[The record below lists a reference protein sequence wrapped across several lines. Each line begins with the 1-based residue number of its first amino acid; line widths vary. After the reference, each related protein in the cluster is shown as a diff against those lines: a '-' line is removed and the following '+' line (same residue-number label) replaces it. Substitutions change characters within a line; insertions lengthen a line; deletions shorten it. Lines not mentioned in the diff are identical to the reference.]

1 MRTLNQDIKEKL
13 GRLTAFEK
21 IILINVAIY
30 ITGWLIWRIQGI
42 ARISSLEWLSLPKE
56 FDAFLL
62 KPWSLITYG
71 FAHFGFWHLLFNM
84 AVLYFIG
91 RSFSNLFNVK
101 LSLNIYFMGILIG
114 GLAFLG
120 VYAIMPSGILDG
132 AGPLVGASAGV
143 HAALIF
149 LSTYI
154 PNYEVRI
161 FTFSIKLKYIAMVLV
176 AMDILGLFGTNP
188 GGNVA
193 HLGGDILGYL
203 YASQLQKGRDI
214 GKGFERIMDA
224 FSNLFKRQKKSRLKT
239 VHRGKSKSYAG
250 HTKKEFDE
258 FNNQKQ
264 IDLIL
269 DKISKSGYESLSSE
283 EKEILFKAGK
293 KE

>member
-1 MRTLNQDIKEKL
+1 MSSLNQDIRDKL

-21 IILINVAIY
+21 IIVINIAIY
-30 ITGWLIWRIQGI
+30 VIGWLIWRINKV

-56 FDAFLL
+56 FDAFIL
-62 KPWSLITYG
+62 KPWSVFTYG
-71 FAHFGFWHLLFNM
+71 FAHFGFWHLVFNM
-84 AVLYFIG
+84 AVLYFVG

-101 LSLNIYFMGILIG
+101 LSLNIYFMGILVG

-120 VYAIMPSGILDG
+120 VYALMPSGILEG

-154 PNYEVRI
+154 PDYEIRI
-161 FTFSIKLKYIAMVLV
+161 FTFNIKLKYIALVLV
-176 AMDILGLFGTNP
+176 ALDVLGLFGTNP

-193 HLGGDILGYL
+193 HIGGDLLGFL

-214 GKGFERIMDA
+214 GKGFERIMDGI
-224 FSNLFKRQKKSRLKT
+224 SNLFKREKRSRLKT
-239 VHRGKSKSYAG
+239 VHRSKGEKYAG

-269 DKISKSGYESLSSE
+269 DKISKSGYESLSQE

-293 KE
+293 KD